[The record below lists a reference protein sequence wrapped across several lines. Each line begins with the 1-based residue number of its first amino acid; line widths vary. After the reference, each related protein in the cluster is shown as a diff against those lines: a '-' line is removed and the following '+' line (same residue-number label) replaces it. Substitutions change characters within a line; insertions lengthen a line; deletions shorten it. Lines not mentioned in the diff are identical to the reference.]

1 MSLPPGAVIGP
12 YRISAPLGAGGMG
25 EVYRATDT
33 KLGRDVAIK
42 VLPDAFALDA
52 DRLARIEREARALAA
67 LNHPNVAQIY
77 GLEDAGGGSLALVM
91 ELVEGPTLADRILH
105 GPLPLGET
113 LSIARQIADA
123 LDAAHERSVIH
134 RDLKPSNIKIR
145 EDGTVKVLDFGLAK
159 SLAHTPASA
168 TTVATMTSPD
178 MTGTGVIVGTPA
190 YMSPEQ
196 ARGLALDK
204 RTDIWAFGC
213 VVYEM
218 LTGRLA
224 FRGATVTDTLASIL
238 EREPDWTAVPSTA
251 PSALMHVIK
260 RCLAKDV
267 RRRLRD
273 IGDARAE
280 LDAADQR
287 IVDTD
292 RPPTHAVRQ
301 RGWILAVGAVAL
313 VAASAAGTAL
323 IQRWTADGAVSTTEP
338 SSVAQTLVRATADQ
352 GVTADPALSSDGAM
366 LAYAS
371 DRSGMNNLDIWV
383 QQTAGSQPLQLTR
396 DLVDEL
402 EPSFSPDGSRIV
414 YRSERD
420 GGGIYIVPALGGQEP
435 RLLVAGGRRPRFSP
449 DGQLITYWVG
459 TNVGFDTNAGGYRT
473 FVIPVGGGDAR
484 EVKGFTGA
492 RYPVWSPDGQSLLLL
507 GSRDIRPLAETY
519 EWWRVP
525 LDDAAAA
532 VPVGAKALLARA
544 GIVMADGD
552 VAAIHPDAWRDD
564 RVLFSDSQYLW
575 SMHLDPGATAATNV
589 ERLTFGTNRDFQ
601 ATTTASG
608 VIAFASASVSN
619 AVWSLPIDALR
630 GVVTG
635 APQRVTAGAGMN
647 NRPSPTRDGKFVAYR
662 SAIPRPSNFIR
673 DLNTGKEIDIGVAGS
688 GFGPA
693 LSPDGSWLAFEDDGG
708 VKIVPARG
716 GTPRTLC
723 QGCQIGDWSAD
734 SAAMVVVKRENNA
747 GRLTWI
753 TVSNGE
759 SRDLIVSADQTVNR
773 PFPGPDG
780 RLLAF
785 RVSGSS
791 GDAIMVAPLTTEQ
804 PVSREAWI
812 EIASPE
818 RDARPAGWSPDGALL
833 YFVSAR
839 DGVRC
844 LWVQRINRTSGIAV
858 GEPFIVQ
865 HFHGGRIVYPAGFN
879 VLSTGPSN
887 AITPG
892 SFFYDLSELS
902 ANIWIMSPA
911 SR

>member
-1 MSLPPGAVIGP
+1 
-12 YRISAPLGAGGMG
+12 MG

-42 VLPDAFALDA
+42 VLPDAFAVDA

-91 ELVEGPTLADRILH
+91 ELVDGPTLADRILH

-123 LDAAHERSVIH
+123 LDAAHERAVIH

-145 EDGTVKVLDFGLAK
+145 PDGTVKVLDFGLAK
-159 SLAHTPASA
+159 SFALTPAGA
-168 TTVATMTSPD
+168 TAVGTMTSPD
-178 MTGTGVIVGTPA
+178 MTGAGVIVGTPA

-218 LTGRLA
+218 LTGRPA

-238 EREPDWTAVPSTA
+238 EREPDWTAA
-251 PSALMHVIK
+251 PSIAPAALVHVIR

-292 RPPTHAVRQ
+292 RPPANAVRP

-313 VAASAAGTAL
+313 VAASAAATVL

-352 GVTADPALSSDGAM
+352 GVTADPALSSDGAF

-371 DRSGMNNLDIWV
+371 DRAGMNNLDIWI
-383 QQTAGSQPLQLTR
+383 QQTAGSSPLQLTR
-396 DLVDEL
+396 DSVDEL

-420 GGGIYIVPALGGQEP
+420 GGGIFIVPSLGGQEP

-449 DGQLITYWVG
+449 DGQLIAYWVG
-459 TNVGFDTNAGGYRT
+459 TNVGFDANAGGYRT
-473 FVIPVGGGDAR
+473 FVIPVAGGDAR

-492 RYPVWSPDGQSLLLL
+492 RYPVWAPDGRSLLLL
-507 GSRDIRPLAETY
+507 GSRETRPLAETY

-525 LDDAAAA
+525 LDDGTAA
-532 VPVGAKALLARA
+532 VPIGAKSLLTRTGIALT
-544 GIVMADGD
+544 DGD
-552 VAAIHPDAWRDD
+552 VAAIHPDAWRGD

-575 SMHLDPGATAATNV
+575 SMHLDPSATSATDV

-601 ATTTASG
+601 ATTAASG
-608 VIAFASASVSN
+608 VIAFASATVSN
-619 AVWSLPIDALR
+619 AVWSLPIDSR

-635 APQRVTAGAGMN
+635 APHRVTAGAGMN
-647 NRPSPTRDGKFVAYR
+647 SRPSPTRDGKSVAYR
-662 SAIPRPSNFIR
+662 SAIPRPSIFIR
-673 DLNTGKEIDIGVAGS
+673 DLNTGKEIDIGVAGT

-708 VKIVPARG
+708 VTIVPARG

-723 QGCQIGDWSAD
+723 RGCQIGDWSAD
-734 SAAMVVVKRENNA
+734 SRAMVVVKRENNA

-759 SRDLIVSADQTVNR
+759 TRDLIVSPDRTVNR
-773 PFPGPDG
+773 PFPSPDG

-785 RVSGSS
+785 RISGSS
-791 GDAIMVAPLTTEQ
+791 RDAIMVASLRTEQ
-804 PVSREAWI
+804 PVSRDSWI
-812 EIASPE
+812 EIAAPE
-818 RDARPAGWSPDGALL
+818 MDARPAGWSPDGALL
-833 YFVSAR
+833 YFASAR
-839 DGVRC
+839 DGARC
-844 LWVQRINRTSGIAV
+844 LWAQRINPTNGTPL

-865 HFHGGRIVYPAGFN
+865 HFHGGRNVYRSGFN

-892 SFFYDLSELS
+892 AFFYDLSDLS

-911 SR
+911 SGAAAPRAPLDVPR

>member
-1 MSLPPGAVIGP
+1 MSLHPGAFLGL
-12 YRISAPLGAGGMG
+12 YRISAQLGAGGMG

-42 VLPDAFALDA
+42 VLPDAFAQAA

-67 LNHPNVAQIY
+67 LNHPNVAHIY
-77 GLEDAGGGSLALVM
+77 GLEDAGSGSLALVM
-91 ELVEGPTLADRILH
+91 ELIEGPTLAESILH

-113 LSIARQIADA
+113 LAIARQIVEA
-123 LDAAHERSVIH
+123 LDAAHERGIIH
-134 RDLKPSNIKIR
+134 RDLKPANIKIR
-145 EDGTVKVLDFGLAK
+145 EDSTVKVLDFGVAKALAP
-159 SLAHTPASA
+159 TPAESTVLSTVTSA
-168 TTVATMTSPD
+168 GLTDA
-178 MTGTGVIVGTPA
+178 GVIVGTPA

-196 ARGLALDK
+196 ARGMAVDK

-218 LTGRLA
+218 LTGRAA
-224 FRGATVTDTLASIL
+224 FGGATKTDSLAAVL
-238 EREPDWTAVPSTA
+238 EREPDWA
-251 PSALMHVIK
+251 ALPRATPQSVVRLIR
-260 RCLAKDV
+260 RCVAKDV

-273 IGDARAE
+273 IGDARSE
-280 LDAADQR
+280 LDAADDRDLHGGRLRAPAFWQR
-287 IVDTD
+287 RWVVAT
-292 RPPTHAVRQ
+292 
-301 RGWILAVGAVAL
+301 GAVAL
-313 VAASAAGTAL
+313 VAASVAATLLMRAPAG
-323 IQRWTADGAVSTTEP
+323 GAVSTIEP
-338 SSVAQTLVRATADQ
+338 SSSAWNLIRATADE

-371 DRSGMNNLDIWV
+371 DRAGMNNLDIWV

-396 DLVDEL
+396 DPVDEL

-420 GGGIYIVPALGGQEP
+420 GGSIYIVPALGGQEP

-449 DGQLITYWVG
+449 DGQLIAYWVG

-492 RYPVWSPDGQSLLLL
+492 RYPVWSPDGRSLLVL
-507 GSRDIRPLAETY
+507 GSRETRPRADTY
-519 EWWRVP
+519 DWWRVP
-525 LDDAAAA
+525 LDDGAAA
-532 VPVGAKALLARA
+532 VAVGVKALLARA
-544 GIVMADGD
+544 GIAFAQGEVR
-552 VAAIHPDAWRDD
+552 PDAWRDD

-575 SMHLDPGATAATNV
+575 SMRLDTLATAATDV

-608 VIAFASASVSN
+608 LIAFASATVSN
-619 AVWSLPIDALR
+619 AVWSLPIDSLR

-635 APQRVTAGAGMN
+635 TPQRVTAGAGMN
-647 NRPSPTRDGKFVAYR
+647 SRPSPTRDGKFVAYR
-662 SAIPRPSNFIR
+662 SALPRPSIFIR
-673 DLNTGKEIDIGVAGS
+673 DVNSGKEIDIGVAGS

-716 GTPRTLC
+716 GTPRELC
-723 QGCQIGDWSAD
+723 RGCQIGDWSAD

-785 RVSGSS
+785 RISGSS

-804 PVSREAWI
+804 PVSRAAWI
-812 EIASPE
+812 EIAAPE

-844 LWVQRINRTSGIAV
+844 LWVQRLNRTSGIPV